1 MISNLP
7 TGKYGK
13 YLPKLQTVIDLGLVC
28 LAFWTLSVLFADEAP
43 GWFDTKMWLV
53 LVLSVLVMMPSFYYT
68 HQRRM
73 MRAEILVKRSLIY
86 AGGHVF
92 TFAAFCSFFGQE
104 VITSMFFLAMYGTEV
119 MLLAVSWIVEL
130 LMLKRLRRSGRN
142 TKKVVVVG
150 TGVSAMELTKRLY
163 SDSGYG
169 NCILGYFDDVV
180 LDGFE
185 GNYLGRIS
193 DLDEFCK
200 QEKVDEIYHT
210 IASNYIEILNKV
222 IKIADENFCKFFYV
236 PLMNPKLQHRFYMM
250 SLNESIP
257 AVSVHPS
264 PLRNSLNRAIK
275 RGFDIVFSSVA
286 LIFSPIVFIPVAIA
300 IKLDSPGPIFFRQK
314 RTGYLG
320 NEFYC
325 YKFRTMR
332 VNNDADNV
340 QATKDDARKTRLGNF
355 LRHSSIDE
363 LPQFWNV
370 LKGDM
375 SVVGPRPHMLAH
387 TEAYCRLID
396 QYMVRHL
403 VKPGITGWAQ
413 VLGFRGAT
421 DQLWQME
428 RRVDNDVWY
437 IEHWSFLLDM
447 KIIIRTITNAFS
459 GEENAY

>member
-1 MISNLP
+1 MINNLP

-13 YLPKLQTVIDLGLVC
+13 YLPKLQTVIDLGLVS
-28 LAFWTLSVLFADEAP
+28 LAFWILSRLFAEEAP
-43 GWFDTKMWLV
+43 GWFDMKMWIILI
-53 LVLSVLVMMPSFYYT
+53 LSELPMIPFFYYT
-68 HQRRM
+68 HERRM

-104 VITSMFFLAMYGTEV
+104 VITFVFFLAMYGTEV
-119 MLLAVSWIVEL
+119 VLIAVSWIAEL
-130 LMLKRLRRSGRN
+130 LMLKKLRRSGRN
-142 TKKVVVVG
+142 TKKVVIVG

-163 SDSGYG
+163 SDTGYG
-169 NCILGYFDDVV
+169 NRILGYFDDVI
-180 LDGFE
+180 LDGFD

-193 DLDEFCK
+193 ELDEFCK
-200 QEKVDEIYHT
+200 REKVDEIYHT

-264 PLRNSLNRAIK
+264 PLRNPLNRAIK

-286 LIFSPIVFIPVAIA
+286 MICSPIVFIPVAIA

-332 VNNDADNV
+332 VNKDADNV
-340 QATKDDARKTRLGNF
+340 QATKDDQRKTRLGNF
-355 LRHSSIDE
+355 LRHTSIDE

-387 TEAYCRLID
+387 TEAYRRLID

-428 RRVDNDVWY
+428 RRVDSDVWY
-437 IEHWSFLLDM
+437 IEHWSFLLDL